1 MAAASVMRTTSSAWL
16 RSCMRRLY
24 RRPRRTTIGSLRALA
39 LGGAACVAL
48 GCGHAPAHVA
58 DAASDAAADAPAAD
72 WVIQVD
78 PSAPAGHLS
87 PALLGQ
93 YDLSGR
99 LFDYAGNAALVARMK
114 AIGFAEWRVGL
125 GRWEISTRLLP
136 ALTDG
141 SSCAAALAGFPATLM
156 APAGSTDASL
166 VAERDWFTYTGAPA
180 TLADT
185 ADDARYALGYIR
197 GVLDEAAAFGA
208 TPFVDIDHMPRA
220 LSVDTAFARGGTV
233 QGLGDPCFGTWTNH
247 VSNARPADNGV
258 FAAAVVGAVRR
269 VVEGSGGEPPR
280 VAPYWEVWNEPEL
293 GYAWDPAAGTLDDYF
308 TMAATTLVQLAAY
321 RAGSTN
327 PAVQALRFGLGSF
340 ASAQT
345 AATVIG
351 ALDQQAL
358 PDGSH
363 VPFDFVSFHSYSN
376 DPLAI
381 VADIQKVA
389 AARAASAHYRGI
401 ELALSEWGPN
411 LASPPPATTMDEPL
425 LVATVLARGAA
436 LGLDHAHHSLFF
448 DFAPGLAETLVA
460 QDGTVKPAYYAYAM
474 LNELIGPGSDRLAP
488 AGAPDGALDGGMG
501 AVLAAGNGLAPEV
514 RVLLVNREATAR
526 TARIEVP
533 GGVPPTSAEVFDD
546 PAAPPHQVDEPG
558 IVTVPP
564 HSLVLVK
571 VVIFT
576 DRR

>member
-1 MAAASVMRTTSSAWL
+1 
-16 RSCMRRLY
+16 MRRLY
-24 RRPRRTTIGSLRALA
+24 RRARHKTIGSMRALTLA
-39 LGGAACVAL
+39 FVAL
-48 GCGHAPAHVA
+48 GCGHAPAHIA
-58 DAASDAAADAPAAD
+58 DAAPDAAPAPD

-93 YDLSGR
+93 YDLSGK

-125 GRWEISTRLLP
+125 GRWEIATRLLP
-136 ALTDG
+136 TLTDG
-141 SSCAAALAGFPATLM
+141 SSCAAALAGLPANLM

-166 VAERDWFTYTGAPA
+166 VAERDWFTDTGTPA

-185 ADDARYALGYIR
+185 GDDARYALGYLR

-208 TPFVDIDHMPRA
+208 TPLVDIDHMPRA
-220 LSVDTAFARGGTV
+220 LSIDTAFARGGTV
-233 QGLGDPCFGTWTNH
+233 HGLSDPCLGTWTNH
-247 VSNARPADNGV
+247 VSNARPADDGV

-269 VVEGSGGEPPR
+269 VVEGSGGEPAR

-321 RAGSTN
+321 RAGSSN
-327 PAVQALRFGLGSF
+327 PAVQALHFGLGSF

-345 AATVIG
+345 AAAAIG
-351 ALDQQAL
+351 AFDQQAL

-363 VPFDFVSFHSYSN
+363 VPIDFVSFHAYSN

-389 AARAASAHYRGI
+389 AARAAAAHYGSI

-411 LASPPPATTMDEPL
+411 LARPLPATTMDEPL

-436 LGLDHAHHSLFF
+436 LGLSHADHSLFY
-448 DFAPGLAETLVA
+448 DFAPGLAQTLVA
-460 QDGTVKPAYYAYAM
+460 QDGTVKPAYYAYQM
-474 LNELIGPGSDRLAP
+474 LHELIGPGSDLLVP

-501 AVLAAGNGLAPEV
+501 AVLAAATGPDPADV
-514 RVLLVNREATAR
+514 RVLLVNREDTAR
-526 TARIEVP
+526 TARLEVA

-564 HSLVLVK
+564 HAIVLVK
-571 VVIFT
+571 VTIFP
-576 DRR
+576 D